1 MKFSSARLLGL
12 SLRGPRGGGGRGN
25 LSRTDSHAHFGSL
38 GMTEVRNS
46 WLGQLKKS
54 VPDWQRLAGESGYQ
68 HNGQHL
74 GKHTEDVIN
83 EVLKNSRYAKL
94 PPGYQEIVLL
104 AAFFHDMGKPTG
116 KLGETVP
123 RVINHEEKSGRIA
136 GLELKKLEY
145 DAETIRQVRLLIK
158 HDNLMSEYG
167 RKKLHGENYFN
178 LSNQLQNQQ
187 IVIARS
193 SSTRL
198 TTCGLRRGN
207 LLKRF
212 PRDVL
217 VGDTS
222 LGMTLDNKLMP
233 PAISKRFNYDKFL
246 LTSLLIL
253 NKADVIAAGR
263 GSGKPGRWGKIRP
276 WVNEYFLKCLKEAK

>member
-1 MKFSSARLLGL
+1 MRSS
-12 SLRGPRGGGGRGN
+12 SLRKFAGFATDQARNPY
-25 LSRTDSHAHFGSL
+25 LST
-38 GMTEVRNS
+38 
-46 WLGQLKKS
+46 LKKS
-54 VPDWQRLAGESGYQ
+54 VPDWQRLVGESGYQ

-83 EVLKNSRYAKL
+83 EVLKNSQYAKL
-94 PPGYQEIVLL
+94 PPDYQEIVVL

-136 GLELKKLEY
+136 GAELKKLGIP
-145 DAETIRQVRLLIK
+145 AGTIHRVKLLIK

-167 RKKLHGENYFN
+167 RRKLHGEKHF
-178 LSNQLQNQQ
+178 SSPNQLQNSH

-198 TTCGLRRGN
+198 TTCGPRRGN

-217 VGDTS
+217 VGGTS
-222 LGMTLDNKLMP
+222 LGMTNLMP

-253 NKADVIAAGR
+253 NKADVIAAAR
-263 GSGKPGRWGKIRP
+263 ASGKPGRWSKIRP
-276 WVNEYFLKCLKEAK
+276 WVNEYFLKCIKEAK